1 MHYFDFY
8 ESPLGKMLIVAT
20 DQGLSGLYFVDQKY
34 YREVERDWLRGDH
47 HKIVRQTARELT
59 EYFAGARKEFDV
71 LLAAE
76 GTPFQ
81 TSIWKGISSVKYGR
95 SITYSELARRAG
107 HPGAVRA
114 AGTATG
120 RNPITIIVP
129 CHRIVGSDGSLTG
142 YAGGLERKRALQEL
156 EGGARSLFPAQSI
169 SHRSAEPVPRGR
181 ISKGVLLSSGSPR
194 Q

>member
-8 ESPLGKMLIVAT
+8 DSLMGRMLIVGS
-20 DQGLSGLYFVDQKY
+20 DKGLSGLYFVDQKY
-34 YREVERDWLRGDH
+34 YREVARDWLRAKD
-47 HKIVRQTARELT
+47 HKIVRETARQLK
-59 EYFAGARKEFDV
+59 EYFAGARKEFDIP
-71 LLAAE
+71 LAAD

-81 TSIWKGISSVKYGR
+81 TSVWKAISSVKYR
-95 SITYSELARRAG
+95 ASITYSELARRAG

-142 YAGGLERKRALQEL
+142 YAGGLDRKRALREL
-156 EGGARSLFPAQSI
+156 EGGARSLFAAGSSTHKPAD
-169 SHRSAEPVPRGR
+169 
-181 ISKGVLLSSGSPR
+181 SPA
-194 Q
+194 

>member
-1 MHYFDFY
+1 MHYFDFC
-8 ESPLGKMLIVAT
+8 ESPMGRMLIVAT

-34 YREVERDWLRGDH
+34 YREVAPDWLRGSN
-47 HKIVRQTARELT
+47 HKTVRETARQLT
-59 EYFAGARKEFDV
+59 EYFAGVRKQFEIP
-71 LLAAE
+71 LAAQ

-81 TSIWKGISSVKYGR
+81 IGVWKAISSVKYGH

-107 HPGAVRA
+107 HPEAVRA

-156 EGGARSLFPAQSI
+156 EDGARSLFA
-169 SHRSAEPVPRGR
+169 AG
-181 ISKGVLLSSGSPR
+181 SSGRKSVESSA
-194 Q
+194 

>member
-1 MHYFDFY
+1 MHRGTEMHYFDFY
-8 ESPLGKMLIVAT
+8 ESPMGRMLIVAT

-34 YREVERDWLRGDH
+34 YREVGRDWLRGDQH
-47 HKIVRQTARELT
+47 RIVRETARELT
-59 EYFAGARKEFDV
+59 EYFAGARKEFD
-71 LLAAE
+71 LTLAAE

-81 TSIWKGISSVKYGR
+81 ASIWKAISSVRYGD
-95 SITYSELARRAG
+95 STTYSELSRRAG

-142 YAGGLERKRALQEL
+142 YAGGLNRKRALREL
-156 EGGARSLFPAQSI
+156 EGGARSLFATASRTHKSADTPA
-169 SHRSAEPVPRGR
+169 
-181 ISKGVLLSSGSPR
+181 
-194 Q
+194 

>member
-8 ESPLGKMLIVAT
+8 ESPMGRMLIVAT

-34 YREVERDWLRGDH
+34 YREVGRDWVRGDN
-47 HKIVRQTARELT
+47 HKIVQETARQLK
-59 EYFAGARKEFDV
+59 EYFAGARKEFIIT
-71 LLAAE
+71 LAAV

-81 TSIWKGISSVKYGR
+81 TAVWKAISSVEYGE

-142 YAGGLERKRALQEL
+142 YAGGLDRKRALREL
-156 EGGARSLFPAQSI
+156 EDGARSLFAAGS
-169 SHRSAEPVPRGR
+169 SGRKSAE
-181 ISKGVLLSSGSPR
+181 SSA
-194 Q
+194 

>member
-1 MHYFDFY
+1 MHRGIEMQYFDFY
-8 ESPLGKMLIVAT
+8 ESPMGRMLTVAT

-34 YREVERDWLRGDH
+34 YREVGRDWLRGDH
-47 HKIVRQTARELT
+47 HEVVRETARQLK
-59 EYFAGARKEFDV
+59 EYFAGARKKFDIP
-71 LLAAE
+71 LAPQ

-81 TSIWKGISSVKYGR
+81 TRVWNSISSVKYGE

-142 YAGGLERKRALQEL
+142 YAGGLDRKRALREL
-156 EGGARSLFPAQSI
+156 EDGARSLFAAGS
-169 SHRSAEPVPRGR
+169 SGRKSAE
-181 ISKGVLLSSGSPR
+181 SSA
-194 Q
+194 

>member
-8 ESPLGKMLIVAT
+8 ESPMGRMLIVAT

-34 YREVERDWLRGDH
+34 YREVEPEWLRGDH
-47 HKIVRQTARELT
+47 HKVVRETARELT
-59 EYFAGARKEFDV
+59 EYLAGTRKQFGV
-71 LLAAE
+71 PLAAQ

-81 TSIWKGISSVKYGR
+81 TSVWKAISSVKYGE

-142 YAGGLERKRALQEL
+142 YAGGLDRKRALREL
-156 EGGARSLFPAQSI
+156 EDGARSLFAAGS
-169 SHRSAEPVPRGR
+169 RGRKSAE
-181 ISKGVLLSSGSPR
+181 SSA
-194 Q
+194 

>member
-1 MHYFDFY
+1 
-8 ESPLGKMLIVAT
+8 V
-20 DQGLSGLYFVDQKY
+20 
-34 YREVERDWLRGDH
+34 RE
-47 HKIVRQTARELT
+47 TARELR
-59 EYFAGARKEFDV
+59 EYFAGARKEFDIA
-71 LLAAE
+71 LAAE

-81 TSIWKGISSVKYGR
+81 TSIWRAISSVKYGH

-107 HPGAVRA
+107 HPEAVRA

-156 EGGARSLFPAQSI
+156 EGGARSLFAAVSSCHKSAQ
-169 SHRSAEPVPRGR
+169 P
-181 ISKGVLLSSGSPR
+181 LT
-194 Q
+194 

>member
-8 ESPLGKMLIVAT
+8 QSPMGRMLIVASEE
-20 DQGLSGLYFVDQKY
+20 GLSGLYFVDQKY
-34 YREVERDWLRGDH
+34 YREVARDWLRGKD
-47 HKIVRQTARELT
+47 HKIVRETARQLE
-59 EYFAGARKEFDV
+59 EYFAAARKAFDIP
-71 LLAAE
+71 LAAE

-81 TSIWKGISSVKYGR
+81 TSVWKAISSVEYGA

-142 YAGGLERKRALQEL
+142 YAGGLDRKRALQEL
-156 EGGARSLFPAQSI
+156 EGGGGRSLFAAGASR
-169 SHRSAEPVPRGR
+169 HKSAN
-181 ISKGVLLSSGSPR
+181 SAA
-194 Q
+194 

>member
-1 MHYFDFY
+1 MRRGIEMHYFDFY
-8 ESPLGKMLIVAT
+8 QSPMGRMLIVAT

-34 YREVERDWLRGDH
+34 YREVAREWLRGAN
-47 HKIVRQTARELT
+47 HKTIQETARQLS
-59 EYFAGARKEFDV
+59 EYFAGARKEFAITF
-71 LLAAE
+71 AAE

-81 TSIWKGISSVKYGR
+81 TSVWKAISSVKYGD

-142 YAGGLERKRALQEL
+142 YAGGLDRKRALREL
-156 EGGARSLFPAQSI
+156 ESGARPLFAPASNL
-169 SHRSAEPVPRGR
+169 HKSAD
-181 ISKGVLLSSGSPR
+181 SPT
-194 Q
+194 

>member
-8 ESPLGKMLIVAT
+8 DSPMGRMLIVGS
-20 DQGLSGLYFVDQKY
+20 DKGLSGLYFVDQKY
-34 YREVERDWLRGDH
+34 YREVARDWLRAQD
-47 HKIVRQTARELT
+47 HKIVRETARQLK
-59 EYFAGARKEFDV
+59 EYFAGARKEFDIP
-71 LLAAE
+71 LAAD

-81 TSIWKGISSVKYGR
+81 TSVWRAISSVKYGA

-142 YAGGLERKRALQEL
+142 YAGGLDRKRALREL
-156 EGGARSLFPAQSI
+156 EGGARSLFAAGSSTHKSADSPA
-169 SHRSAEPVPRGR
+169 
-181 ISKGVLLSSGSPR
+181 
-194 Q
+194 